1 MRGFVNPYNFI
12 RFPKEK
18 AHAYTEKDRHIGV
31 IHYTITTTTPLF
43 IQNSSSETAFTE
55 SETAEHKSYDF
66 FSYTE
71 LDPTKKYE
79 DDYPIPVVPGSEMR
93 GVIRNVYETLT
104 DSCMSVLNAD
114 TYPVKRS
121 PERFAPALLHRDHEG
136 NWEVLPALSLRIG
149 LGEDAHWEITKK
161 GKKIRRA
168 TKPPK
173 NFENFHNGTTVY
185 YQKPE
190 QNEKG
195 SWKAIEQYSDE
206 PGKYTNYGYLLKWGM
221 GVAKLHYH
229 VFVVQK
235 NKPAISELKISKD
248 IVERKMFP
256 VLESYLDQPALTPHN
271 KAAYEEYENDLKRF
285 LNGKEEAYFPVTYSK
300 IGNRGIFYLAPAIFS
315 KEVSNQNLDKLAGKF
330 SPCKED
336 VCPACDLFGSIGTNN
351 ENAKGSRIRFSDMY
365 PKKYDQM
372 LTKWNEL
379 ELITD
384 LKKYEQK
391 KTEFN
396 REIKK
401 EFYLADRNGEKKEK
415 YGKVTL
421 QALAEPK
428 LGNVEFYLKKPDEKA
443 EFWTYDYYTTRGQ
456 THLYPA
462 SGKENGIQ
470 CQLRGRK
477 YYWHHRKV
485 DTTQEIEKTKL
496 NKTIRPVK
504 SGVTFEGE
512 LYFEGISQ
520 RQLNQLLWILD
531 SSEQVEGKTL
541 GLKLGGAKP
550 LGYGSVVCNVTSVEE
565 RTFLFADNVLSYQ
578 MEKKDREK
586 KPDRNPDWFNI
597 SYGTDS
603 DNGNAAG
610 FSEEVKEAFF
620 KIADIYAIPEGVEI
634 TYPKT
639 WNQKDKTL
647 TEGFRWF
654 GQNHGT
660 LSGNGMPK
668 NRADVTIKKVLPD
681 ILDEDVS
688 LPYNLNPNYQNQKK
702 RNS

>member
-1 MRGFVNPYNFI
+1 MGDTKKIKGFVNPYNFI
-12 RFPKEK
+12 CFPKEK
-18 AHAYTEKDRHIGV
+18 AHAYADEDRHTGV
-31 IHYTITTTTPLF
+31 IHYTITTKTPLF
-43 IQNSSSETAFTE
+43 IPNSSSETAFTE
-55 SETAEHKSYDF
+55 SGTPDHKSCDF

-79 DDYPIPVVPGSEMR
+79 DEYHIPVIPGSEMR
-93 GVIRNVYETLT
+93 GVVRNVYETLT
-104 DSCMSVLNAD
+104 DSCMSVLNTD

-136 NWEVLPALSLRIG
+136 NWELLPALSLRIG
-149 LGEDAHWEITKK
+149 LGEDAHWETTKK

-173 NFENFHNGTTVY
+173 NFENFHNGTKVY

-235 NKPAISELKISKD
+235 NNPEISEFKVSKD

-256 VLESYLDQPALTPHN
+256 VLESYLNQPALTPGN

-285 LNGKEEAYFPVTYSK
+285 LNGNEEAYFPVTYSK

-315 KEVSNQNLDKLAGKF
+315 KEVSNENLEKFAGKF
-330 SPCKED
+330 RPCKD
-336 VCPACDLFGSIGTNN
+336 NFCPACDLFGYIGTNN
-351 ENAKGSRIRFSDMY
+351 ENAKGSNIRFSDLY
-365 PKKYDQM
+365 PENYDAM
-372 LTKWNEL
+372 RE
-379 ELITD
+379 ES
-384 LKKYEQK
+384 EQK
-391 KTEFN
+391 KTDIN
-396 REIKK
+396 QKIKNA
-401 EFYLADRNGEKKEK
+401 FYLDKNK
-415 YGKVTL
+415 GKVTL

-428 LGNVEFYLKKPDEKA
+428 LGNVEFYLKKPGKRA
-443 EFWTYDYYTTRGQ
+443 EFWTYDYYTTRDAHDAECGE
-456 THLYPA
+456 THLYT
-462 SGKENGIQ
+462 N

-477 YYWHHRKV
+477 YYWHHRTV
-485 DTTQEIEKTKL
+485 DTTTTQKIDKTKL

-520 RQLNQLLWILD
+520 RQLNQLIWILD
-531 SSEQVEGKTL
+531 SSEQVKEKTL

-550 LGYGSVVCNVTSVEE
+550 LGYGSVVCKVESVEE

-578 MEKKDREK
+578 VEKKDREE
-586 KPDRNPDWFNI
+586 NLDWFKI
-597 SYGTDS
+597 SYGKNS
-603 DNGNAAG
+603 DEGKGAG
-610 FSEEVKEAFF
+610 FSEAVKDEFF
-620 KIADIYAIPEGVEI
+620 KIADINAVPKGVEI

-639 WNQKDKTL
+639 WDQRNQPL
-647 TEGFRWF
+647 REGFQWF

-660 LSGNGMPK
+660 LSEERRMPR
-668 NRADVTIKKVLPD
+668 NRADVTIKNVLPN
-681 ILDEDVS
+681 ILEEDFS
-688 LPYNLNPNYQNQKK
+688 LPYNPNHQN
-702 RNS
+702 

>member
-1 MRGFVNPYNFI
+1 MGDTKKMKGFVNPYNFI
-12 RFPKEK
+12 CFPKEK
-18 AHAYTEKDRHIGV
+18 AHAYADEDRHTGV
-31 IHYTITTTTPLF
+31 IHYTITTKTPLF
-43 IQNSSSETAFTE
+43 IPNSSSETAFTE
-55 SETAEHKSYDF
+55 SGTPDHKSCDF

-79 DDYPIPVVPGSEMR
+79 DEYHIPVIPGSEMR
-93 GVIRNVYETLT
+93 GVVRNVYETLT
-104 DSCMSVLNAD
+104 DSCMSVLNTD

-136 NWEVLPALSLRIG
+136 NWELLPALSLRIG
-149 LGEDAHWEITKK
+149 LGEDAHWETTKK

-173 NFENFHNGTTVY
+173 NFESFHNGTTVY

-229 VFVVQK
+229 VFAVQK
-235 NKPAISELKISKD
+235 NKPAISELKISRD
-248 IVERKMFP
+248 IVERKMLP
-256 VLESYLDQPALTPHN
+256 VLESYLDQPALIPHN
-271 KAAYEEYENDLKRF
+271 KAAYEEYANDLKRF
-285 LNGKEEAYFPVTYSK
+285 LNGKEEAYFPVTYSQ

-330 SPCKED
+330 RPCKED
-336 VCPACDLFGSIGTNN
+336 FCPACDLFGSVGTNN
-351 ENAKGSRIRFSDMY
+351 ENAKGSKIRFSDLY
-365 PKKYDQM
+365 PEKYDQIM
-372 LTKWNEL
+372 IEWKEP
-379 ELITD
+379 EQITD
-384 LKKYEQK
+384 LKKDEQK
-391 KTEFN
+391 KTDIN
-396 REIKK
+396 QKIKNA
-401 EFYLADRNGEKKEK
+401 FYLEKNN
-415 YGKVTL
+415 GKVTL

-443 EFWTYDYYTTRGQ
+443 EFWTYDYYTTRDEYDDGRGQ
-456 THLYPA
+456 THLYTA
-462 SGKENGIQ
+462 SGKN

-485 DTTQEIEKTKL
+485 DISQEIEKTKL

-512 LYFEGISQ
+512 LYFEGISK

-531 SSEQVEGKTL
+531 SSEQVEGKTP
-541 GLKLGGAKP
+541 GLKLGGVKP

-578 MEKKDREK
+578 MEKKDRREE
-586 KPDRNPDWFNI
+586 PDWFHI

-603 DNGNAAG
+603 DNGKGAG

-620 KIADIYAIPEGVEI
+620 KIADIHAVPEGVEI

-639 WNQKDKTL
+639 WNQKDKPL

-660 LSGNGMPK
+660 LSGKGMPK

-681 ILDEDVS
+681 ILEEDVS